1 MMSIAKLIDHTLLKP
16 DVLIKDIIQL
26 CQDAQ
31 NKGFAAVC
39 VPPYFVRDCF
49 KLLEDDPVKVC
60 TVIGFP
66 MGYSTTPAKVDEIK
80 RAIDDGADEVDAV
93 LNILA
98 VKNGQWN
105 YVQNDISSMLTATR
119 IRGKILKLII
129 EIGLLNQ
136 AEIVKVCE
144 ICANENIDF
153 VKTSTGINGT
163 GATPDH
169 IKKLRKLL
177 PNNIKIK
184 ASGGITTAEQARLL
198 VEAGANRIGSS
209 KSLSLIQ

>member
-1 MMSIAKLIDHTLLKP
+1 
-16 DVLIKDIIQL
+16 
-26 CQDAQ
+26 
-31 NKGFAAVC
+31 
-39 VPPYFVRDCF
+39 
-49 KLLEDDPVKVC
+49 
-60 TVIGFP
+60 

-136 AEIVKVCE
+136 AK
-144 ICANENIDF
+144 
-153 VKTSTGINGT
+153 
-163 GATPDH
+163 
-169 IKKLRKLL
+169 
-177 PNNIKIK
+177 
-184 ASGGITTAEQARLL
+184 
-198 VEAGANRIGSS
+198 
-209 KSLSLIQ
+209 